1 MVERD
6 AFFTEEACE
15 SRQHALNVVLRAA
28 GCTGPLPWP
37 HVPTVIIIH
46 HEQQIWLPCP
56 LWRLV
61 HSEVGGSSASAG
73 GARRCSCAPRA
84 SPQVSRWLFLLR
96 IQSRSGCLRH
106 TCTHPYESMSRN
118 CQPVRAMHALQKFG
132 EPLTFFRRR
141 EMRAPARA
149 ALSCCSSRRSGGLR
163 PCEFGWAKDLAYTA
177 RTRLV
182 NMS

>member
-28 GCTGPLPWP
+28 GCSGPLPWP

-61 HSEVGGSSASAG
+61 HSEVGGS
-73 GARRCSCAPRA
+73 
-84 SPQVSRWLFLLR
+84 
-96 IQSRSGCLRH
+96 
-106 TCTHPYESMSRN
+106 
-118 CQPVRAMHALQKFG
+118 
-132 EPLTFFRRR
+132 
-141 EMRAPARA
+141 
-149 ALSCCSSRRSGGLR
+149 
-163 PCEFGWAKDLAYTA
+163 
-177 RTRLV
+177 
-182 NMS
+182 

>member
-28 GCTGPLPWP
+28 GCSGRLPWP

-73 GARRCSCAPRA
+73 GARRYCSCALRTPR
-84 SPQVSRWLFLLR
+84 QVFSRWLVLLR
-96 IQSRSGCLRH
+96 NQSRPGCLRH
-106 TCTHPYESMSRN
+106 TCMHPYESMSRN
-118 CQPVRAMHALQKFG
+118 YQPVRAVHALQKFG
-132 EPLTFFRRR
+132 QPSTFFRRR
-141 EMRAPARA
+141 EMRARARCFVV
-149 ALSCCSSRRSGGLR
+149 L
-163 PCEFGWAKDLAYTA
+163 
-177 RTRLV
+177 LV
-182 NMS
+182 A